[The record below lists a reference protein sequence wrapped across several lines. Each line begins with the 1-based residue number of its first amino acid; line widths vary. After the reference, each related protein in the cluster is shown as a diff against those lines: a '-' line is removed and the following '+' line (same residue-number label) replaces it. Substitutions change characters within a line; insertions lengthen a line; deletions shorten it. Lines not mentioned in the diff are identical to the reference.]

1 MKPPGSPYASPM
13 RMSITDTRRKI
24 EILREMRENYA
35 AELID
40 PYRAALLRE
49 TNHRLKQQEKN
60 LRSLEEF
67 ASFTAYLDQEAPTDA
82 PH

>member
-1 MKPPGSPYASPM
+1 MNT
-13 RMSITDTRRKI
+13 SITNTRQKI

-49 TNHRLKQQEKN
+49 TNHRLKQQEMN

-67 ASFTAYLDQEAPTDA
+67 ASFTAYLDQEVPTDA